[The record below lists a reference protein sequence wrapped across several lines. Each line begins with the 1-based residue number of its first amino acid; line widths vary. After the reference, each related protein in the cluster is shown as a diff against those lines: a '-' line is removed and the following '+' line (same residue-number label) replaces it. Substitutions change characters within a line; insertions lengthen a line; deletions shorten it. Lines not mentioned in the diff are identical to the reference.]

1 MKQKKRATTYEDS
14 GTALGAGAL
23 TTETLD
29 LSIGIHLVVLENCH
43 LDLLALVLDLLG
55 SLEEM

>member
-29 LSIGIHLVVLENCH
+29 LTVGIDLVVFQDGH
-43 LDLLALVLDLLG
+43 LDLLAFMLDLLG
-55 SLEEM
+55 GL